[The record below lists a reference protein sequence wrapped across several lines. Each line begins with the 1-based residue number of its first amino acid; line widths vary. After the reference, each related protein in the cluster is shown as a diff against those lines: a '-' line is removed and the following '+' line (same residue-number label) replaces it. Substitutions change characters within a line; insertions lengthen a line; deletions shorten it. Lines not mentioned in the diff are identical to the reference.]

1 MYSNGYIFRYASIM
15 VIVAAAL
22 LSSAAIFL
30 KPMQEENMA
39 IEKMGGILESAK
51 VEGVVTENTID
62 MFNEYVIES
71 LVVNQE
77 GIAVETQDTGSMQN
91 GTAFKL
97 NLKEQ
102 LYKKSK
108 GEPYQM
114 PIYVINYEEKK
125 LYIFPLMGSG
135 LWGNLY
141 GNLALEKDF
150 STIYAVTFSHDKETP
165 GLGAEITEPNFT
177 KPFEN
182 KQIFDEQGK
191 FAKIKV
197 VKGKVAALPAAD
209 QNHAVSA
216 ITGGTITSVGVEEM
230 LDNVLQAYLPYINK
244 QRK

>member
-51 VEGVVTENTID
+51 VEGVVTENTIE
-62 MFNEYVIES
+62 MFNEYVVES
-71 LVVNQE
+71 LVVDQD
-77 GIAVETQDTGSMQN
+77 GIAVESQTTGNMQD

-108 GEPYQM
+108 GEAYQM
-114 PIYVINYEEKK
+114 PIYVINYEGKK

-165 GLGAEITEPNFT
+165 GLGAEITEPIFT
-177 KPFEN
+177 DPF
-182 KQIFDEQGK
+182 KTKKIFNDQGE
-191 FAKIKV
+191 FTSIRV
-197 VKGKVAALPAAD
+197 VKGGSKTLPVKDQVHAAD
-209 QNHAVSA
+209 A

-230 LDNVLQAYLPYINK
+230 LDNVLLAYLPYINK